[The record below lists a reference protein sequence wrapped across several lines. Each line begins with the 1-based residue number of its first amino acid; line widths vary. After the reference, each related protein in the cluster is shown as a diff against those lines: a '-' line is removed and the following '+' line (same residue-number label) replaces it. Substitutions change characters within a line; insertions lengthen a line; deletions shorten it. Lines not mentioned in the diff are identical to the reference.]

1 MSNLEALKGIGV
13 TPLTFFTG
21 ENSWTTQN
29 VLVSIVGT
37 QNEESNALM
46 NSDDKIKDWNT
57 PEIKEALEMVKI
69 MLRDYSSSDAIGG
82 VYANV
87 ANYFLQEKAAIM
99 PNGAWMI
106 PDFPI
111 RKRPARAL
119 PIRSAWR
126 CIPAPAWWRTTTTAL

>member
-1 MSNLEALKGIGV
+1 
-13 TPLTFFTG
+13 
-21 ENSWTTQN
+21 
-29 VLVSIVGT
+29 
-37 QNEESNALM
+37 M

-106 PDFPI
+106 PDFSDTEKAGEGFACLLYTSTL
-111 RKRPARAL
+111 RRRARQPRLNLA
-119 PIRSAWR
+119 
-126 CIPAPAWWRTTTTAL
+126 

>member
-57 PEIKEALEMVKI
+57 PEIKEALEMVKNHAER
-69 MLRDYSSSDAIGG
+69 L
-82 VYANV
+82 
-87 ANYFLQEKAAIM
+87 FL
-99 PNGAWMI
+99 
-106 PDFPI
+106 
-111 RKRPARAL
+111 L
-119 PIRSAWR
+119 
-126 CIPAPAWWRTTTTAL
+126 

>member
-1 MSNLEALKGIGV
+1 
-13 TPLTFFTG
+13 
-21 ENSWTTQN
+21 
-29 VLVSIVGT
+29 
-37 QNEESNALM
+37 M

-106 PDFPI
+106 RLF
-111 RKRPARAL
+111 RYGKGRRGL
-119 PIRSAWR
+119 CR
-126 CIPAPAWWRTTTTAL
+126 